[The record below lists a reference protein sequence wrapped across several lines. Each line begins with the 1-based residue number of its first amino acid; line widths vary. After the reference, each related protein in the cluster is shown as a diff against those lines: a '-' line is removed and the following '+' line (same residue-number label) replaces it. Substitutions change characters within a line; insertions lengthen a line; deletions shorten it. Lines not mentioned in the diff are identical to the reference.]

1 MIPKKSR
8 SCVKFPDTLEF
19 YRWLEWVAT
28 DQLHAAQ
35 QAARKAGMKIGIV
48 ADMAVGVHPAGSDV
62 WWNPER
68 FARRHGRCPAGHVQP
83 AGPGLEPA
91 AA

>member
-1 MIPKKSR
+1 MR
-8 SCVKFPDTLEF
+8 EKFPDTLEF

-62 WWNPER
+62 WVESGTLR
-68 FARRHGRCPAGHVQP
+68 QGRHGRRSAGHVQP
-83 AGPGLEPA
+83 AGSGLEPTA
-91 AA
+91 A

>member
-1 MIPKKSR
+1 MR
-8 SCVKFPDTLEF
+8 F

-35 QAARKAGMKIGIV
+35 QAAHKAGMKIGIV
-48 ADMAVGVHPAGSDV
+48 ADMAVGVHPAEIRCVVES
-62 WWNPER
+62 ER
-68 FARRHGRCPAGHVQP
+68 FAKGATVGAPPEHVQP